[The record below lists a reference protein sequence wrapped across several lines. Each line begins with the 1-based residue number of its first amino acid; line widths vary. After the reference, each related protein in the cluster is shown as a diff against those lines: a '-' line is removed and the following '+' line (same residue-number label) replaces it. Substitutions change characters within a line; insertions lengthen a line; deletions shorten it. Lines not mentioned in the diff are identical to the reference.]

1 MHFSNFV
8 GVIALLIAI
17 YIIWQIRF
25 IILLAFAAV
34 ALATAV
40 NYLVQLLM
48 KSGIKKRNA
57 AIFVALLLLLL
68 VFAIFLLLIF
78 PPFIDQV
85 QQSLYLLPLAVDK
98 IEVWLM
104 WLQERVPE
112 QLVGE
117 IQKLENLTR
126 NLPSVATQLV
136 GNFYSVFSGSLGV
149 LLNILLVT
157 VVMIMLLASPRPYM
171 RLFLAFF
178 PSFYRRRAAKILKK
192 SEIALVGWTKGI
204 LFNMLVITLLS
215 WLGLS
220 ILKVQLPLANAL
232 LAGLLTFIPNLGP
245 AISCVPPIA
254 LALIDAPWKAVAVL
268 ILYILIQQAESNI
281 LTPLVMK
288 QQASLLP
295 AVTLLAQATFAVFF
309 GFIGLFL
316 ALPLTVVAQVWI
328 EEVLIKDILSD
339 WGKQGDRSRGVEA
352 NRSQLRE
359 SRHSSTKEQASESL
373 STEVVTTQIKFSDKS

>member
-1 MHFSNFV
+1 MYFSNFV

-17 YIIWQIRF
+17 YILWQIRF
-25 IILLAFAAV
+25 IILLTFAAV
-34 ALATAV
+34 ALATAI

-48 KSGIKKRNA
+48 KLGIKKRGVS
-57 AIFVALLLLLL
+57 IFVALCLLLLIFA
-68 VFAIFLLLIF
+68 VFLWLIF
-78 PPFIDQV
+78 PPFIDQL
-85 QQSLYLLPLAVDK
+85 QQSLSLLPLVVDK
-98 IEVWLM
+98 IQVWLT
-104 WLQERVPE
+104 WLQETVPE

-126 NLPSVATQLV
+126 DLPGIATQV
-136 GNFYSVFSGSLGV
+136 VSNFYSIFSSSLGV
-149 LLNILLVT
+149 LLNILLMT
-157 VVMIMLLASPRPYM
+157 VVMIMLLASPDPYI
-171 RLFLAFF
+171 RLFIAFF

-215 WLGLS
+215 WLGLT
-220 ILKVQLPLANAL
+220 ILQVKLSLANAL

-245 AISCVPPIA
+245 ALSCIPPIV

-288 QQASLLP
+288 QQVSLLP
-295 AVTLLAQATFAVFF
+295 AVTLLAQASFAIFF

-328 EEVLIKDILSD
+328 EEVLIKDILSN
-339 WGKQGDRSRGVEA
+339 WNQKSDRF
-352 NRSQLRE
+352 Q
-359 SRHSSTKEQASESL
+359 
-373 STEVVTTQIKFSDKS
+373 

>member
-1 MHFSNFV
+1 MYFSNFV
-8 GVIALLIAI
+8 GAIALLIAI
-17 YIIWQIRF
+17 YILWQIRF

-40 NYLVQLLM
+40 NYLVELLM
-48 KSGIKKRNA
+48 KSGIKKRGA
-57 AIFVALLLLLL
+57 SIFMALFLLLLI
-68 VFAIFLLLIF
+68 FAIFLLLIF

-104 WLQERVPE
+104 WLQERVPQ

-117 IQKLENLTR
+117 IQKLENVTR

-136 GNFYSVFSGSLGV
+136 GNFYSIFSGSLGV

-192 SEIALVGWTKGI
+192 SEVALVGWTKGI
-204 LFNMLVITLLS
+204 LFNMLVITLFS

-220 ILKVQLPLANAL
+220 ILRVPLPLANAL

-245 AISCVPPIA
+245 AISCIPPIV

-288 QQASLLP
+288 QQVSLLP

-328 EEVLIKDILSD
+328 EEVLIKDVLTNWNRKIERSPSSSV
-339 WGKQGDRSRGVEA
+339 KQQDSQSASSEVIISKIEFS
-352 NRSQLRE
+352 NR
-359 SRHSSTKEQASESL
+359 
-373 STEVVTTQIKFSDKS
+373 DKT